1 MNNTIYDFFKD
12 NYGTIDSVNQANG
25 PFHKYNHLTI
35 KQLKRELA
43 QLKRQNTPLTEVRY
57 VSRLLRSKLGNS
69 PGTAKSNDSVKNY
82 GRFLHK
88 NFWASSKIFSRRVS
102 LFCLLSH
109 KTTVQ
114 NFSLTSSVQYF
125 RRELSIL
132 QVGFHL
138 CLSLPLLLI
147 SHTVL

>member
-1 MNNTIYDFFKD
+1 MNNTIYDCFKA

-35 KQLKRELA
+35 EQLKRELT

-69 PGTAKSNDSVKNY
+69 PGTGKSNNGTRTMIISFTNI
-82 GRFLHK
+82 
-88 NFWASSKIFSRRVS
+88 FWASSKTFCRRVS
-102 LFCLLSH
+102 LFCLHSP

-114 NFSLTSSVQYF
+114 DFSLTSSV
-125 RRELSIL
+125 
-132 QVGFHL
+132 
-138 CLSLPLLLI
+138 
-147 SHTVL
+147 